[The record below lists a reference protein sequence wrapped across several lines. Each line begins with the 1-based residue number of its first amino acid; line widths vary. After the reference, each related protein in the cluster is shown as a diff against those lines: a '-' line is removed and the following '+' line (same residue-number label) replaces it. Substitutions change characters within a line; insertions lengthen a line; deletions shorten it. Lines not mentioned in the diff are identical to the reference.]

1 VGVRACVAD
10 FKAET
15 KMLVS
20 LRHPNIVLFMG
31 ACFDHTNLAIV
42 TEWMPKGS
50 LHSVLH
56 DARIPLDF
64 SIRMRMLRDIACGMG
79 THTVCMRVR
88 LSGHSLA
95 V

>member
-1 VGVRACVAD
+1 
-10 FKAET
+10 
-15 KMLVS
+15 MLVS

-79 THTVCMRVR
+79 TAPRSISNSLSRPTVP
-88 LSGHSLA
+88 
-95 V
+95 